1 MKIYIEHDVKFSS
14 FLHKLWWINI
24 CGPQT
29 ASDDTLIKFLVVCQ
43 TGTSSEKREGFIPQS
58 DSADLLLWHAGGV
71 KVQSVMLINHRME
84 IKRHHLS
91 SCVFYDSVSVWW
103 CEFTTWTHLDK
114 TFSSIWKWS
123 RQIKWQTLGFIFTNF
138 RLTDQQQRCKH
149 CKIGNGFKTHTGL
162 FLMFV
167 NKF

>member
-1 MKIYIEHDVKFSS
+1 MKICIEDDVKFSRSS

-43 TGTSSEKREGFIPQS
+43 TGSSSEEREGFFPQN
-58 DSADLLLWHAGGV
+58 DSADLLLRHAGGV
-71 KVQSVMLINHRME
+71 KVQSVMLINHWVE

-123 RQIKWQTLGFIFTNF
+123 RRIKRQTLGL

-149 CKIGNGFKTHTGL
+149 CKIGKGFKTHTGL
-162 FLMFV
+162 VLMFV